1 MFTPWVMRT
10 GIAVAAIAASLALVG
25 GIFVLAGP
33 ALAYPPLNTMPSNM
47 TMGGNAS
54 DTMTSGF
61 MGDNMS
67 MPWLNDRG
75 KMFGLISSLQND
87 EGGEPAWMVT
97 GHWMMTND
105 TAASNETETGST
117 NITDF
122 HAGFQM
128 IMLDG
133 TAGHSHEIYNFTQD
147 GDSATQGNVT
157 TVTGTSTVTMRE
169 GPVEDVGTEI
179 TISEGKVVA
188 ISLDPAALENHF
200 GDTPIYSMVI
210 TPEILHHMM
219 NTTTASTMIDDMKGM
234 MCDGDKWRGN
244 ETGTASTEEMWK

>member
-1 MFTPWVMRT
+1 MRT
-10 GIAVAAIAASLALVG
+10 RIAVPAIAASLALG

-33 ALAYPPLNTMPSNM
+33 ALAYPASNAMPSNM
-47 TMGGNAS
+47 TTGSNAS
-54 DTMTSGF
+54 DTMTSGL

-67 MPWLNDRG
+67 MLWFNDTG
-75 KMFGLISSLQND
+75 KMFGIISSLQND
-87 EGGEPAWMVT
+87 ELGEPAWMVT

-105 TAASNETETGST
+105 TAASNETETSST

-122 HAGFQM
+122 YAGFQM

-147 GDSATQGNVT
+147 GDSMTDSTGNVT

-169 GPVEDVGTEI
+169 GPVEDVETEI
-179 TISEGKVVA
+179 TVSQGKVVA
-188 ISLDPAALENHF
+188 IWLDPEALDNHF
-200 GDTPIYSMVI
+200 GDTPIYGMAI
-210 TPEILHHMM
+210 TPEILQHMM
-219 NTTTASTMIDDMKGM
+219 NTTTASTMMGDTAWM
-234 MCDGDKWRGN
+234 MCDKWRGN